1 MAFVKRFRRLVLA
14 PPKPTGKQAPNS
26 PLAFRWLTKEDV
38 EAAARLPA
46 CPIEEPTTS
55 EPSEEDQVS
64 EPEPSLWPCIG
75 GIVAS
80 VFLLWTIIMVL
91 FQPRT
96 DLEVVL
102 PPQRKTTFV
111 PVPTTAPFL
120 LGTDLT
126 EEDVLTPRTTL
137 VNDLF
142 FSEKLL
148 PVNGSDDSLPTW
160 LISEV

>member
-1 MAFVKRFRRLVLA
+1 MFRTLVLA
-14 PPKPTGKQAPNS
+14 PPKPTGKQAPSS
-26 PLAFRWLTKEDV
+26 PLAFRWLSKEDV

-46 CPIEEPTTS
+46 CPIEEPTTP
-55 EPSEEDQVS
+55 EPSEEDQFF
-64 EPEPSLWPCIG
+64 EPEPSRWPCIG

-80 VFLLWTIIMVL
+80 VFLLWAIVMVL

-148 PVNGSDDSLPTW
+148 PVNGSDDPLATW